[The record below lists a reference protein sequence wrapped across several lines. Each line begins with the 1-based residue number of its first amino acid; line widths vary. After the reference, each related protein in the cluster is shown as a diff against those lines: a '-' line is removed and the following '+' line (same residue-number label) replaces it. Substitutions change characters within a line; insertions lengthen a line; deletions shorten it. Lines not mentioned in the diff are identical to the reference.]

1 MDNEDPEGWDIV
13 QRPTRWDLAAQ
24 MGPAAGVL
32 RLPPPP
38 SDTFSN
44 RHWERAMI
52 TDSTRPAARLP
63 TSQKLMEQLVP
74 LGQGAFAGA
83 SAAADKGLRLWRGLR
98 GGT

>member
-1 MDNEDPEGWDIV
+1 MEDEDTEGWDIV
-13 QRPTRWDLAAQ
+13 QRPSRWDLAAQ
-24 MGPAAGVL
+24 RGAAAEVV

-38 SDTFSN
+38 SDAFST

-52 TDSTRPAARLP
+52 TDYTRPAARLP
-63 TSQKLMEQLVP
+63 TGQKLMEQLVP

-98 GGT
+98 GGS